1 MHGCNFWGQSSGLLG
16 LGFFAHWLFCT
27 CESHCAKYMIVP
39 LLDNLHLVFLW
50 HCGSPGPS
58 GCAYAAKTAHE
69 ARFSSSLH
77 YLPAKASS
85 RPAQGWISWHTF
97 ERKASSDA
105 PHLSV
110 HRGQALTH
118 CKCQAQ
124 ARLVFYLPSVP
135 CHILKVG
142 KKASWNKRVLFCATR
157 AMWTGETCEQGK
169 QVLGK
174 LLPSK
179 CCWFWQPGHESAHD
193 ILKILEGNSLDWCC
207 YCKVTLTWHD

>member
-105 PHLSV
+105 SHLSV

-124 ARLVFYLPSVP
+124 AHLVFYLPSVP

-142 KKASWNKRVLFCATR
+142 KKGSWNKRVLFCATR
-157 AMWTGETCEQGK
+157 AMWTGETWTGETGLGQTATFK
-169 QVLGK
+169 VL
-174 LLPSK
+174 LVLAARP
-179 CCWFWQPGHESAHD
+179 CVCP

-207 YCKVTLTWHD
+207 YCKVTLIWHD